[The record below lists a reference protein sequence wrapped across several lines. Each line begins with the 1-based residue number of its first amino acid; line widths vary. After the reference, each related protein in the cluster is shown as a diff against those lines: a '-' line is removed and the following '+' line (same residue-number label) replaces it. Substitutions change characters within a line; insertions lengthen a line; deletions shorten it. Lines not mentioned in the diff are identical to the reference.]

1 MSDYWGDILPNEAP
15 RKRKSYDHERQLL
28 ESRRKNSAFSNLSE
42 AGKPALTKIRKRHT
56 TRRSKKKE
64 PL

>member
-42 AGKPALTKIRKRHT
+42 AGKTAFNEDQ
-56 TRRSKKKE
+56 KKAHN
-64 PL
+64 